1 MKAISNVKKICI
13 GVAAGLACAAL
24 CFGLGFLWRG
34 KTSAGPTITSDVLTN
49 SVQQAQELTTVKY
62 LYSNMGKFEES
73 TDFYGWKVPFT
84 TKAFIIYYDGEI
96 TAGVDLS
103 EATVEKQGDQVPVSL
118 PQAKILTHPIDEDSI
133 QVFDETSNVFNPIRI
148 TDYTEFSKDQKEALE
163 EKAVNNGL
171 LEEARSRAEDS
182 IEGLLLS
189 LQGDE
194 AWQITFE
201 NAE

>member
-1 MKAISNVKKICI
+1 M
-13 GVAAGLACAAL
+13 
-24 CFGLGFLWRG
+24 
-34 KTSAGPTITSDVLTN
+34 
-49 SVQQAQELTTVKY
+49 
-62 LYSNMGKFEES
+62 
-73 TDFYGWKVPFT
+73 
-84 TKAFIIYYDGEI
+84 
-96 TAGVDLS
+96 
-103 EATVEKQGDQVPVSL
+103 
-118 PQAKILTHPIDEDSI
+118 THTIDEDSI

>member
-1 MKAISNVKKICI
+1 M
-13 GVAAGLACAAL
+13 
-24 CFGLGFLWRG
+24 
-34 KTSAGPTITSDVLTN
+34 
-49 SVQQAQELTTVKY
+49 
-62 LYSNMGKFEES
+62 
-73 TDFYGWKVPFT
+73 
-84 TKAFIIYYDGEI
+84 
-96 TAGVDLS
+96 
-103 EATVEKQGDQVPVSL
+103 
-118 PQAKILTHPIDEDSI
+118 
-133 QVFDETSNVFNPIRI
+133 FNPIRI

>member
-1 MKAISNVKKICI
+1 M
-13 GVAAGLACAAL
+13 
-24 CFGLGFLWRG
+24 
-34 KTSAGPTITSDVLTN
+34 
-49 SVQQAQELTTVKY
+49 
-62 LYSNMGKFEES
+62 
-73 TDFYGWKVPFT
+73 PFT
-84 TKAFIIYYDGEI
+84 TKAFIISYDGEI

-103 EATVEKQGDQVPVSL
+103 EATVEKQGDQVMVSL
-118 PQAKILTHPIDEDSI
+118 PQAKILTHTIDEDSI